1 MAISNTLP
9 PFGTET
15 DGPFYVEGHEPSN
28 PNEAPDTIYDPV
40 SPAYFQALKTPLIA
54 GRYLTEQDNNDKA
67 KSVVINETMAREF
80 FGGRAAVGKRMKA
93 AAYGGD
99 WWEVVGV
106 VADQRFFGWDSDLYP
121 ATYFPFAM
129 GPERGMAF
137 VVRTKIEPM
146 SVSSSV
152 RQAIWS
158 VDKDLPFTEVQ
169 SMEQR
174 LSASFAG
181 RRFHMI
187 LLGVFAALAL
197 VLSLVGIYGVM
208 SYSVAQRTREI
219 GVRMALGAER
229 RHVLRLVLGQ
239 GLVLT
244 LIGIAAGLGGAF
256 ALTRFLATLLY
267 GVHPTDVL
275 TFAVVPLL
283 LAAISILACYI
294 PARRA
299 TKVDPLVAL
308 RYE

>member
-1 MAISNTLP
+1 MN
-9 PFGTET
+9 
-15 DGPFYVEGHEPSN
+15 
-28 PNEAPDTIYDPV
+28 
-40 SPAYFQALKTPLIA
+40 
-54 GRYLTEQDNNDKA
+54 
-67 KSVVINETMAREF
+67 
-80 FGGRAAVGKRMKA
+80 
-93 AAYGGD
+93 

-106 VADQRFFGWDSDLYP
+106 VADERFFGWDSDPYSG
-121 ATYFPFAM
+121 TYFPYGV

-137 VVRTKIEPM
+137 VIRTKIDPM
-146 SVSSSV
+146 AVSSSV

-158 VDKDLPFTEVQ
+158 IDKDLPFTEVRT
-169 SMEQR
+169 MDQR
-174 LSASFAG
+174 LSESFAG

-229 RHVLRLVLGQ
+229 RHVLSLVLGQ

-244 LIGIAAGLGGAF
+244 LIGIGAGLAGAF
-256 ALTRFLATLLY
+256 ALTRFLATMLY
-267 GVHPTDVL
+267 GVHPTDAV

-283 LAAISILACYI
+283 LTAIAILACYI